1 MYMKL
6 YHTLGG
12 QYLIHGKEFPK
23 GTIVLCLDNGV
34 ELYCYKSNFYNT
46 TKKLLISIYNQK
58 EKIWYRCKMKNEYTD
73 IMYDYF
79 RKNKNKIEP
88 KKIPKKHHHTKEN
101 THGTKRV
108 TIPKSV
114 RWSMEHPFQGGGIS
128 PR

>member
-34 ELYCYKSNFYNT
+34 ELYCDKSNFHNT
-46 TKKLLISIYNQK
+46 QSKFLIKIYTPD
-58 EKIWYRCKMKNEYTD
+58 EKTWYRCKMKNEYTD
-73 IMYDYF
+73 LMYDYF

>member
-1 MYMKL
+1 
-6 YHTLGG
+6 
-12 QYLIHGKEFPK
+12 
-23 GTIVLCLDNGV
+23 
-34 ELYCYKSNFYNT
+34 
-46 TKKLLISIYNQK
+46 
-58 EKIWYRCKMKNEYTD
+58 
-73 IMYDYF
+73 MYDYF

-101 THGTKRV
+101 KHGSKRI